1 MGNLSI
7 YIYIYISSEGVLYLY
22 VKTIERAHTPAHMW
36 ERIKLSNNYTKALEQ
51 VSYYVTNV
59 ENVRDTEYISDRIDR
74 QRAYILAQLHYPQ
87 VQAEGDKNYS
97 VSDQDAKAPSEA
109 RVRLGEH
116 FSL

>member
-1 MGNLSI
+1 M
-7 YIYIYISSEGVLYLY
+7 Y

-74 QRAYILAQLHYPQ
+74 QRAYILAQFHYPQ

-116 FSL
+116 FYL